1 MNPFAAQ
8 FPVNLNIEG
17 KPVLLVGGGRI
28 AYRKAEQLLVCEP
41 QLTVI
46 SPQFDERFHATSATL
61 IQREYTTLDVMG
73 FSLVIT
79 ATANN
84 AVDQQ
89 IFDECESLGI
99 WVNSA
104 DDPDRCTFTLPA
116 SMRRGRLLITS
127 STAGASPAMSSW
139 VRSTLENTIGPEF
152 AEAVEILAAQRAAFH
167 AEGVS
172 TEDVNWAPLIAA
184 ALEEARESSK
194 RVPQ

>member
-28 AYRKAEQLLVCEP
+28 AYRKAEQLLVCNP

-46 SPQFDERFHATSATL
+46 SPEIDERFHATGATL
-61 IQREYTTLDVMG
+61 IQREYAALDVMG

-84 AVDQQ
+84 VVDQQ

-139 VRSTLENTIGPEF
+139 VRSTLENSIGPEWNYSPRS
-152 AEAVEILAAQRAAFH
+152 AQHFMPKEQAQKMSIGR
-167 AEGVS
+167 
-172 TEDVNWAPLIAA
+172 
-184 ALEEARESSK
+184 R
-194 RVPQ
+194 

>member
-1 MNPFAAQ
+1 MNPYAAQ

-28 AYRKAEQLLVCEP
+28 AYRKAEQLLVCNP
-41 QLTVI
+41 LLTVI
-46 SPQFDERFHATSATL
+46 SPEIDERFHATGATL
-61 IQREYTTLDVMG
+61 IQREYAALDVMG

-84 AVDQQ
+84 IVDQQ

-116 SMRRGRLLITS
+116 SMRRGRLLSTS

-152 AEAVEILAAQRAAFH
+152 AEAVELLAAKRAAFH

-172 TEDVNWAPLIAA
+172 TEDVDWAPLIAA
-184 ALEEARESSK
+184 ALEQARK
-194 RVPQ
+194 TTQQVAP

>member
-61 IQREYTTLDVMG
+61 IQREYATLDVMG

-152 AEAVEILAAQRAAFH
+152 AEAVELLAAQRAAFH

>member
-1 MNPFAAQ
+1 MNPYAAQ

-28 AYRKAEQLLVCEP
+28 AYRKAEQLLVCNP
-41 QLTVI
+41 LLTVI
-46 SPQFDERFHATSATL
+46 SPEIDERFHATGATL
-61 IQREYTTLDVMG
+61 IQREYAALDVKG
-73 FSLVIT
+73 FSLVVT

-84 AVDQQ
+84 VVDQQ
-89 IFDECESLGI
+89 IFDECEALGI

-116 SMRRGRLLITS
+116 IMRRGRLLITS

-152 AEAVEILAAQRAAFH
+152 AEAVEILAAKRAEFH

-172 TEDVNWAPLIAA
+172 TEDVNWTPLIAA
-184 ALEEARESSK
+184 ALEQSRSATQA
-194 RVPQ
+194 VAP